1 MEGLNISK
9 AATFFFLS
17 AIFVASA
24 IFATAENAA
33 VDPYW
38 SNQALLAEARAK
50 AAYNPNP
57 VATTNSFNKAVHR
70 QALFF
75 FERNKFQYKLIIYS

>member
-17 AIFVASA
+17 AIFAASA
-24 IFATAENAA
+24 LFATADNAE

-38 SNQALLAEARAK
+38 SNQALMAKARAK

-57 VATTNSFNKAVHR
+57 IATTNSFNKAVHR

-75 FERNKFQYKLIIYS
+75 PERNTFQ